1 MLLSGHSCSCLQGGI
16 PHQQPCTLHMLP
28 AAAAVRAQFWQQAG
42 SPSLPKI
49 ARTKKMPR
57 KPPSAPNPKRLANP
71 GTPPQTP
78 PEGADRAAAQNRT
91 GRLAALGKGPGD
103 AQRPSLEQLG
113 MTRLGKKAAEYGVDE
128 DEVEAAIDA
137 GDKDKLVDMIVA
149 AMNQAPKGPGD
160 AERPSLEK
168 LGLTKLGKKAAEYGV
183 DEDEVEAAID
193 AGDKDK
199 LVDMIVAAMNS
210 APPQPE
216 PETAAIEEP
225 VHRLDE
231 PAVDVAERPGLDQ
244 LGLDRLAKKAAGRT
258 LLDLVNDL
266 MDINI
271 STLNIGTG
279 LEWPQICVVG
289 GQSEGK
295 STLLSAVRP
304 CISSGVLF
312 WQVNHG
318 ICLGL
323 CAPLSGTASKCGHA
337 MCADCLRPHASRP
350 AASILAGG

>member
-113 MTRLGKKAAEYGVDE
+113 MT
-128 DEVEAAIDA
+128 
-137 GDKDKLVDMIVA
+137 
-149 AMNQAPKGPGD
+149 
-160 AERPSLEK
+160 
-168 LGLTKLGKKAAEYGV
+168 KLGKKAAEYGV

-193 AGDKDK
+193 AADKDK

-216 PETAAIEEP
+216 PATAAIEEP

-244 LGLDRLAKKAAGRT
+244 RGLDRLAKKAAGRT

-271 STLNIGTG
+271 STLNIGSTES

-304 CISSGVLF
+304 CILLAYYFGSQSRY
-312 WQVNHG
+312 
-318 ICLGL
+318 
-323 CAPLSGTASKCGHA
+323 LSRA
-337 MCADCLRPHASRP
+337 LRPTVRHC
-350 AASILAGG
+350 I